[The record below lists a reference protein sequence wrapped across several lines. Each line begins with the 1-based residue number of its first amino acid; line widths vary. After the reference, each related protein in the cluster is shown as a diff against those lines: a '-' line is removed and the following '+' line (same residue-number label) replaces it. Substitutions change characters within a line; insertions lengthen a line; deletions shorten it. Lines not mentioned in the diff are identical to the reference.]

1 MNVGPAGHGS
11 AKIGQIFQVAKFT
24 DKQTEFSGYPPQI
37 FSTSLPKTKLVAS
50 VDNPS
55 SEYQAETAYDM
66 EASAFFETAQ
76 RFSTNELV
84 QSIKIISD
92 NPQNQYL
99 ILDKS
104 QVRSL
109 IQPSLKLI
117 ESLTEEMIVCSDEI
131 TEPVENEKIFSEIAQ
146 VHHFSETQHYQ
157 LKKAIY
163 HARILGMPLNNI
175 LQIAN
180 ESKSPKSLLSDL
192 NKALSTKKIFS

>member
-1 MNVGPAGHGS
+1 
-11 AKIGQIFQVAKFT
+11 
-24 DKQTEFSGYPPQI
+24 
-37 FSTSLPKTKLVAS
+37 
-50 VDNPS
+50 
-55 SEYQAETAYDM
+55 M

-92 NPQNQYL
+92 NPQKPVSDF
-99 ILDKS
+99 DKS